1 MCTGVRHD
9 PARGSH
15 SHRACRTIYDLD
27 QNEIKGSTSQ
37 FVHDQGALQRG
48 DQTAHRRVRLKFLA
62 RISSSQGPFLGTIK

>member
-15 SHRACRTIYDLD
+15 SHRASRTIYDLD

-37 FVHDQGALQRG
+37 VVHNQGTLQRG

-62 RISSSQGPFLGTIK
+62 RISSNQGPFLGAIK

>member
-15 SHRACRTIYDLD
+15 SHRASRTIYDLD

-37 FVHDQGALQRG
+37 VVHNQGTLQRG
-48 DQTAHRRVRLKFLA
+48 DQTAL
-62 RISSSQGPFLGTIK
+62 